1 MCTATLTG
9 SRVRA
14 LLASGHSCGAKIC
27 FTTSVCVWWDAGTH
41 SCFLSHPSG
50 DVFFATQPEQFT
62 FPEAQQYCESQNAT
76 LASVGQLHAAWKQGL
91 DRCYAGWL
99 ADGSLRYPIVSP
111 RPGCGGDA
119 PGVRTVYQHYNQTGF
134 PDPLSRHHAFC
145 FRGTFPPLARHVDL
159 SPREKGIC
167 EGG

>member
-1 MCTATLTG
+1 M
-9 SRVRA
+9 
-14 LLASGHSCGAKIC
+14 C
-27 FTTSVCVWWDAGTH
+27 FTPPHLCVRGWDTGTH
-41 SCFLSHPSG
+41 ACFLSHPSG
-50 DVFFATQPEQFT
+50 EVFFATQPEQFT

-111 RPGCGGDA
+111 RPACGGDA

-145 FRGTFPPLARHVDL
+145 FRGTLPPLAGHVGL
-159 SPREKGIC
+159 SPRGKGC
-167 EGG
+167 HEGGWAHWGAGLGKALHRHLGL

>member
-1 MCTATLTG
+1 MRSTPPPL
-9 SRVRA
+9 
-14 LLASGHSCGAKIC
+14 
-27 FTTSVCVWWDAGTH
+27 SVDGWDAGIH
-41 SCFLSHPSG
+41 PCFPSHPSG

-62 FPEAQQYCESQNAT
+62 FSEAQQYCERQNAT

-111 RPGCGGDA
+111 RPACGGDA
-119 PGVRTVYQHYNQTGF
+119 PGVRTVYQHHNQTGF

-145 FRGTFPPLARHVDL
+145 FRGTLPPLSPGGKGFQKGGRACWGAGLSEALHRHL
-159 SPREKGIC
+159 IL
-167 EGG
+167 

>member
-1 MCTATLTG
+1 M
-9 SRVRA
+9 
-14 LLASGHSCGAKIC
+14 
-27 FTTSVCVWWDAGTH
+27 
-41 SCFLSHPSG
+41 
-50 DVFFATQPEQFT
+50 FFATQPEQFT
-62 FPEAQQYCESQNAT
+62 FPEAQRYCESQNAT

-111 RPGCGGDA
+111 RPACGGDA

-145 FRGTFPPLARHVDL
+145 FRGTFLPLVDL
-159 SPREKGIC
+159 SPQGERFH
-167 EGG
+167 EGGWANWVVGLAQRLHWNLGLRIFGNPSKIFLL

>member
-1 MCTATLTG
+1 MCTATSTG
-9 SRVRA
+9 SRVPSPPS
-14 LLASGHSCGAKIC
+14 SGHSCGAKSC
-27 FTTSVCVWWDAGTH
+27 FTAPHLRVRGWDAGTH
-41 SCFLSHPSG
+41 ACFLSHPSG
-50 DVFFATQPEQFT
+50 EVFFATRPEQFT
-62 FPEAQQYCESQNAT
+62 FPEAQQYCESQNST

-111 RPGCGGDA
+111 RPACGGDA

-145 FRGTFPPLARHVDL
+145 FRGTLPP
-159 SPREKGIC
+159 SQGM
-167 EGG
+167 

>member
-1 MCTATLTG
+1 MCTATSTG
-9 SRVRA
+9 SRVCS
-14 LLASGHSCGAKIC
+14 LLSSGHCCGGKTC
-27 FTTSVCVWWDAGTH
+27 FTPPHLSMHGWDAGTH
-41 SCFLSHPSG
+41 ACLLSHLSG
-50 DVFFATQPEQFT
+50 EVFFATQPEQFT

-111 RPGCGGDA
+111 RPACGGDA
-119 PGVRTVYQHYNQTGF
+119 PGVRTIYQHYNRTGF

-145 FRGTFPPLARHVDL
+145 FRGTFSPLAGCVEL
-159 SPREKGIC
+159 SP
-167 EGG
+167 

>member
-1 MCTATLTG
+1 MLHT
-9 SRVRA
+9 S
-14 LLASGHSCGAKIC
+14 
-27 FTTSVCVWWDAGTH
+27 TSVCRWLECRD
-41 SCFLSHPSG
+41 SPIFLSHPPG

-99 ADGSLRYPIVSP
+99 ADGSLRYLIVSP
-111 RPGCGGDA
+111 RPACGGDA
-119 PGVRTVYQHYNQTGF
+119 PGVRTLYQHHNQTGF

-145 FRGTFPPLARHVDL
+145 FRGTLPAPAGCRNL
-159 SPREKGIC
+159 SPQGKGFQK
-167 EGG
+167 GGRACCGAGLGEALHRHLGL